1 MKKPVLLIMAAGMGS
16 RYGGLKQIDPVDREG
31 HIIMDFSIYDAMKA
45 GFSRFIFI
53 IRREHLDLFKESI
66 GDRISRKAEVSY
78 VFQDLDN
85 IPEGCAVP
93 EGRLKPWGTGHAILS
108 CIDEVDGPFAVINA
122 DDYYGCH
129 AFRLIYDY
137 LVTHQDD
144 DRYRYA
150 MIGYRLGNT
159 LTDNGHV
166 SRGICETDENGMLR
180 SIHELTYIVK
190 TPQGAAFSED
200 DGEIFTDI
208 SPEETV
214 SMNLWGFSASIL
226 PELKKQF
233 VQFFREEVPQDPM
246 KKEFFLPTVVS
257 RLIDA
262 DKASVQVITTP
273 DQWFGV
279 TYKEDRKSVEEAI
292 IRMKNEHIYPEQF

>member
-93 EGRLKPWGTGHAILS
+93 E
-108 CIDEVDGPFAVINA
+108 
-122 DDYYGCH
+122 
-129 AFRLIYDY
+129 IYDY

-200 DGEIFTDI
+200 DGETFTDI